1 MERRMERLTADKLDA
16 FIDLRLTQ
24 LKEEGTLE
32 TDLRPALEDYLHRH
46 LADGS
51 FVSWILT
58 EGHRILATSGIS
70 FVETPPYP
78 GSPNGRIGL
87 LSCISNPNELEKKE
101 LHPIPGSPP
110 DLLNIQENCPFADRC
125 EHAMKVCKMA
135 MPQADKFSETHFCS
149 CWLNHPYAQGKGV

>member
-58 EGHRILATSGIS
+58 EGNRILATSGIS
-70 FVETPPYP
+70 FVEKPPYP
-78 GSPNGRIGL
+78 GAPNGRIGL
-87 LSCISNPNELEKKE
+87 LSCMYTVSYTHLRA
-101 LHPIPGSPP
+101 H
-110 DLLNIQENCPFADRC
+110 
-125 EHAMKVCKMA
+125 
-135 MPQADKFSETHFCS
+135 ET
-149 CWLNHPYAQGKGV
+149 

>member
-58 EGHRILATSGIS
+58 EGNRILATSGIS
-70 FVETPPYP
+70 FVEKPPLSRRTQRKDRSAVLYVH
-78 GSPNGRIGL
+78 GSRL
-87 LSCISNPNELEKKE
+87 
-101 LHPIPGSPP
+101 PP
-110 DLLNIQENCPFADRC
+110 AGHRLCTAGADRC
-125 EHAMKVCKMA
+125 GGTGTGLPGDPDHCLPDGGEALPEFWLCA
-135 MPQADKFSETHFCS
+135 ACPIFSAI
-149 CWLNHPYAQGKGV
+149 P

>member
-70 FVETPPYP
+70 FVETPPIP
-78 GSPNGRIGL
+78 AHPTEGSVCCPVCTRIPPAAGRA
-87 LSCISNPNELEKKE
+87 SP
-101 LHPIPGSPP
+101 LHCWSGS
-110 DLLNIQENCPFADRC
+110 LRRHGHGTA
-125 EHAMKVCKMA
+125 
-135 MPQADKFSETHFCS
+135 
-149 CWLNHPYAQGKGV
+149 G